1 MQLGVELI
9 AHADCI
15 IACRGYST
23 AQEKEAAKSTQGVRV
38 ITLQEFNELLQWG
51 ILMGVCSHDIA
62 QLGHV
67 AHALYPLQHLLLSA

>member
-1 MQLGVELI
+1 MQLGVGVI
-9 AHADCI
+9 PFADCI

-23 AQEKEAAKSTQGVRV
+23 AQEKEAAKTTQGVRV

-62 QLGHV
+62 QLRHV
-67 AHALYPLQHLLLSA
+67 THALFALQHLLPST